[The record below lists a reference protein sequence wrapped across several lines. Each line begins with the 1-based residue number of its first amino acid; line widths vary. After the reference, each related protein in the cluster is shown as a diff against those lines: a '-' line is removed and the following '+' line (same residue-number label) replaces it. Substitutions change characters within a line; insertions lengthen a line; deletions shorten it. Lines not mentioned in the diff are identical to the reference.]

1 MIKIKNYTHGADIYT
16 TAIELDISENS
27 IIDFSSNIN
36 PYGLSE
42 GVKAA
47 IIESLEYADR
57 YPDVNCRALSEAL
70 SEYENVQKDYI
81 FCSNGAEESIY
92 RIVNF
97 LKPKNAV
104 VIAPTFSEYEHA
116 LETVGCKIKYHY
128 LKEEN
133 DFILD
138 EDIIDDITQKTD
150 ILFICNPNNPTGQ
163 LTEKKIIE
171 KILAHCEKMDTIV
184 VIDECF
190 MDFVSDNEDYSV
202 KNLLGI
208 YSNLVILKAFT
219 KIFAMAGIRLGYCM
233 SSNIRIMD
241 GIKETGPVWNVSTI
255 AQAAGVAAVKETE
268 YLKES
273 LEYID
278 EQRKYLLDKLDI
290 LGLKVYSPSANYI
303 LFKCTKDIDLKYE
316 LLQYGIMIRSCT
328 NFEGLD
334 DSYYRIAVKK
344 EEDNKLLFRAL
355 KNIL

>member
-1 MIKIKNYTHGADIYT
+1 
-16 TAIELDISENS
+16 
-27 IIDFSSNIN
+27 
-36 PYGLSE
+36 
-42 GVKAA
+42 
-47 IIESLEYADR
+47 
-57 YPDVNCRALSEAL
+57 
-70 SEYENVQKDYI
+70 
-81 FCSNGAEESIY
+81 
-92 RIVNF
+92 
-97 LKPKNAV
+97 
-104 VIAPTFSEYEHA
+104 
-116 LETVGCKIKYHY
+116 
-128 LKEEN
+128 
-133 DFILD
+133 
-138 EDIIDDITQKTD
+138 
-150 ILFICNPNNPTGQ
+150 
-163 LTEKKIIE
+163 
-171 KILAHCEKMDTIV
+171 MDTIV

-190 MDFVSDNEDYSV
+190 MDFVSDNEDYSA

-316 LLQYGIMIRSCT
+316 LLQYGIMIRSCA

>member
-16 TAIELDISENS
+16 TAIEFDINENS

-47 IIESLEYADR
+47 IIESLDYADR

-81 FCSNGAEESIY
+81 FCSNGAEESIF

-97 LKPKNAV
+97 LRPKNAV

-116 LETVGCKIKYHY
+116 LEAVGCKISHHY

-138 EDIIDDITQKTD
+138 EDILDNITQKTD

-163 LTEKKIIE
+163 LTEKKTIE
-171 KILAHCEKMDTIV
+171 KILSHCEKTDTVV

-190 MDFVSDNEDYSV
+190 MDFVSDHEDYSA

-255 AQAAGVAAVKETE
+255 AQAAGVAAVNEMD
-268 YLKES
+268 YIKES

-290 LGLKVYSPSANYI
+290 LGLKVYSPNANYI
-303 LFKCTKDIDLKYE
+303 FFKCMKDIDLKYE
-316 LLQYGIMIRSCT
+316 LLHYGILIRNCA
-328 NFEGLD
+328 NYEGLD
-334 DSYYRIAVKK
+334 ESYYRIAVKK

>member
-1 MIKIKNYTHGADIYT
+1 MIKIKTYTHGADIYT
-16 TAIELDISENS
+16 TAIELDINENS

-42 GVKAA
+42 GVKSA
-47 IIESLEYADR
+47 IIDSLQYADR
-57 YPDVNCRALSEAL
+57 YPDVNCRALAEAI
-70 SEYENVQKDYI
+70 SVYENVQKDHI
-81 FCSNGAEESIY
+81 FCSNGAEESIF

-116 LETVGCKIKYHY
+116 LEAVKCNIKYHY

-138 EDIIDDITQKTD
+138 DSILDDITKKTN

-163 LTEKKIIE
+163 LTDKKTIE
-171 KILAHCEKMDTIV
+171 RILAHCEKTDTVV

-190 MDFVSDNEDYSV
+190 MDFVCDNEEYSA

-208 YSNLVILKAFT
+208 YSNLVIIKAFT

-233 SSNIRIMD
+233 SSNIKIMD
-241 GIKETGPVWNVSTI
+241 GVREIGPTWNISTI
-255 AQAAGVAAVKETE
+255 AHAAGIAAVEDTE
-268 YLKES
+268 YLNES
-273 LEYID
+273 LQYID

-290 LGLKVYSPSANYI
+290 LGLKTYSPNANYI
-303 LFKCTKDIDLKYE
+303 FFKCMKDIDLKHE
-316 LLQYGIMIRSCT
+316 LLQYGILIRSCS
-328 NFEGLD
+328 NYEGHD
-334 DSYYRIAVKK
+334 
-344 EEDNKLLFRAL
+344 EEAR
-355 KNIL
+355 

>member
-16 TAIELDISENS
+16 AAIELDINENS

-42 GVKAA
+42 GVKTA
-47 IIESLEYADR
+47 IVDSLQYADR

-70 SEYENVQKDYI
+70 SHYENVQRDYI
-81 FCSNGAEESIY
+81 FCSNGADESIY

-97 LKPKNAV
+97 LRPKNAV
-104 VIAPTFSEYEHA
+104 VLAPTFSEYEHA
-116 LETVGCKIKYHY
+116 LEAVGCKVKYHY

-133 DFILD
+133 EFILG
-138 EDIIDDITQKTD
+138 EDIIKKITKTTD

-163 LTEKKIIE
+163 LTDKKTIE
-171 KILAHCEKMDTIV
+171 KILSHCEQMDTVV

-190 MDFVSDNEDYSV
+190 MDFVKDNEEYSA
-202 KNLLGI
+202 KNLLSI

-255 AQAAGVAAVKETE
+255 AQFAGVAAINETE
-268 YLKES
+268 YLTES
-273 LEYID
+273 LQYIE
-278 EQRKYLLDKLDI
+278 EQKKYLLDKLDI
-290 LGLKVYSPSANYI
+290 LGLKVYSPNANYI

-316 LLQYGIMIRSCT
+316 LLQYGIMIRSC
-328 NFEGLD
+328 NNYEGLN

-344 EEDNKLLFRAL
+344 EEDNKLLIRAL